1 MRSAISAPVI
11 CEIYSCGPA
20 TQEAAYTCRR
30 NFYDATTMC
39 FRNLRLVLVSV
50 VGLMSSSC
58 LAQIDL
64 AGLSGTVG
72 DSAGR
77 RLPGAHIVA
86 VQLATGLHRVAV
98 SSATGVYDIP
108 DLPIGLYR
116 VTCSAPGFQDRVY
129 DGLQQTVGHT
139 STLDI
144 SLGVAGVAQ
153 TVTVEQTESE
163 FDRTSD
169 ALGARTEQQQF

>member
-1 MRSAISAPVI
+1 MRPCPTGGCVHL
-11 CEIYSCGPA
+11 
-20 TQEAAYTCRR
+20 QR
-30 NFYDATTMC
+30 NFYDATTMRL
-39 FRNLRLVLVSV
+39 RNLSLLLVSV
-50 VGLMSSSC
+50 IGLMSSSC

-64 AGLSGTVG
+64 AGLSGRVG

-77 RLPGAHIVA
+77 RLQGAHIVA
-86 VQLATGLHRVAV
+86 VQLATGLRREAI

-139 STLDI
+139 SALDV

-153 TVTVEQTESE
+153 TVLSGRRRASSTERRTPSERASMYVE
-163 FDRTSD
+163 
-169 ALGARTEQQQF
+169 